1 MIPTNGR
8 VKCRATVLERVKE
21 MTSLR
26 GEPTTPAALFDAV
39 PVMIWSASAGRLC
52 TYFKRRWLDY
62 RGRVIDEEIGN
73 GWTEGVHP
81 DDLQRCREAYD
92 ANFQQRRAFQMDYR
106 LRRHDAAYRWVL
118 ENGVPWFTADGRFIG
133 YVGSCVDIQDRK
145 IAEQALEASVTELR
159 RHKEEL
165 MEFAY
170 GASHDLQEPL
180 RTVASYTELLVRR
193 CDHQTDLK
201 TVECVEFILNRV
213 KRMQVL
219 IKELLNYSS
228 LLEGSGAR
236 ITDLDCNAIFEEAM
250 FACYAAVQETGA
262 EITYDSLPVVHAD
275 RAQMIQVLQ
284 NLLSN
289 AIKYR
294 KPQEC
299 PRIHVS
305 AANVGEEWVFQVA
318 DNGIGFETQYAERIF
333 GLFKRLHGREYGGS
347 GLGLGICKKIVER
360 YGGRIW
366 ADSQPGRG
374 SQFFS
379 ACPKSDGVYSLWSRV
394 LPAVNSRHFRYQR
407 RKVRSSIPD

>member
-1 MIPTNGR
+1 
-8 VKCRATVLERVKE
+8 

-26 GEPTTPAALFDAV
+26 GDRTTPSALVDAA
-39 PVMIWSASAGRLC
+39 PVMIWSASAGRVC
-52 TYFKRRWLDY
+52 TYFNRPWLDY
-62 RGRVIDEEIGN
+62 RGRMLQEEIGS
-73 GWTEGVHP
+73 GWTQGVHP
-81 DDLQRCREAYD
+81 DDLRRCLEAYD
-92 ANFQQRRAFQMDYR
+92 ANFQQRRSFQVDYR

-118 ENGVPWFTADGRFIG
+118 EYGAPRFTEHGRFMG
-133 YVGSCVDIQDRK
+133 YVGACVDIQDRK

-180 RTVASYTELLVRR
+180 RTVASYAHLLARR
-193 CDHQTDLK
+193 CDHQNDR
-201 TVECVEFILNRV
+201 EMVEFLGFILSGI
-213 KRMQVL
+213 KRMQAL

-228 LLEGSGAR
+228 LLEGSSTQ

-250 FACYAAVQETGA
+250 FACQAAAQETEA
-262 EITYDSLPVVHAD
+262 VITHDSLPMVRAD
-275 RAQMIQVLQ
+275 RAQLVQVLQ

-294 KPQEC
+294 KPLER

-305 AANVGEEWVFQVA
+305 AANEGEEWVFQVA

-333 GLFKRLHGREYGGS
+333 GLFKRLHGGEYGGS
-347 GLGLGICKKIVER
+347 GLGLGICKKIIER

-366 ADSQPGRG
+366 ANSQPGCG
-374 SQFFS
+374 SQFFFS
-379 ACPKSDGVYSLWSRV
+379 LPKV
-394 LPAVNSRHFRYQR
+394 
-407 RKVRSSIPD
+407 